1 MSNLDYAF
9 IGWCRDPEANSDKVW
24 GAICLREPTA
34 SYRDD
39 GKYVTFWGR
48 RGKKLQTKIVE
59 GANWDVHKLF
69 LKKLDKGYNQVDKSR
84 LDEVYPEFEDDL
96 SKTAFWAMFKV

>member
-1 MSNLDYAF
+1 MKYKY
-9 IGWCRDPEANSDKVW
+9 IGWCKDETANADKVW

-34 SYRDD
+34 SYRGD

-59 GANWDVHKLF
+59 GSLWDVHQPF
-69 LKKLDKGYNQVDKSR
+69 LKKLDKGYKEIQVHQ
-84 LDEVYPEFEDDL
+84 LDEVYPEFQQDL
-96 SKTAFWAMFKV
+96 EKTAFWATLRA